1 MLETTWSRKGGEG
14 GKLPVD
20 NSYKGRFPSGTRVG
34 AARCTREGATRC
46 TRCTSTR
53 EGAASP
59 CCKKLRCL
67 LCPAQ
72 GGRFWRPCLDHVV
85 NPPLATCCPPF
96 STGWTRRPWPL
107 CWCYSPV
114 RRCSCILHLDNC
126 RTFTQ
131 NRLCRWRNENK
142 IKSRLL
148 GRQWYKQRPQLWN
161 VRPWSCASTPAISLT
176 SGSWDP
182 DLYFCHFC
190 AATFVPHLFS

>member
-20 NSYKGRFPSGTRVG
+20 NSYKGRFPSGTREG
-34 AARCTREGATRC
+34 AARCTRC

-85 NPPLATCCPPF
+85 NPPLATCCPAFPLGGPDARDHF
-96 STGWTRRPWPL
+96 AGAVVQSGDAHVFFTWTTVGL
-107 CWCYSPV
+107 
-114 RRCSCILHLDNC
+114 LHKIDFAAGGMK
-126 RTFTQ
+126 TKS
-131 NRLCRWRNENK
+131 NRD
-142 IKSRLL
+142 
-148 GRQWYKQRPQLWN
+148 Y
-161 VRPWSCASTPAISLT
+161 
-176 SGSWDP
+176 
-182 DLYFCHFC
+182 
-190 AATFVPHLFS
+190 